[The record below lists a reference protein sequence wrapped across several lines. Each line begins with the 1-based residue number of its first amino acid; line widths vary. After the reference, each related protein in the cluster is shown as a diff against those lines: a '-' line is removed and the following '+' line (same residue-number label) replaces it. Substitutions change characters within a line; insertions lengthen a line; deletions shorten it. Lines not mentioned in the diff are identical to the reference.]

1 LSNQETRSD
10 KKQVLKKDPVPASET
25 LLEWTSKAWPFIK
38 KSPEF
43 FRTILVIAG
52 LLVLITIFMK
62 EFLTVLVIVTLVF
75 VVYVLGTVPPTRVAH
90 KVTEQGL
97 HSGEH
102 FYPWEQLTRFWFG
115 ERSKHDMLFVETT
128 LRFPRRLMLVLEGV
142 DKKKLRGLLKEKLEL
157 VEEPEPGLLDRSARY
172 LAEKIP
178 LESERP

>member
-1 LSNQETRSD
+1 VDQAQAA
-10 KKQVLKKDPVPASET
+10 KKSPEPASET

-38 KSPEF
+38 RSPEF

-52 LLVLITIFMK
+52 LLVLIAIFMK

-75 VVYVLGTVPPTRVAH
+75 VVYVLGTVPPAEITH
-90 KVTEQGL
+90 KVTNTGL
-97 HSGEH
+97 RSGEH

-115 ERSKHDMLFVETT
+115 ERSKHDILFVETT
-128 LRFPRRLMLVLEGV
+128 LRFPRRLILILDGV
-142 DKKKLRGLLKEKLEL
+142 DQKKLRGLLKKKLEL
-157 VEEPEPGLLDRSARY
+157 VEEPEPGLLDKSARY